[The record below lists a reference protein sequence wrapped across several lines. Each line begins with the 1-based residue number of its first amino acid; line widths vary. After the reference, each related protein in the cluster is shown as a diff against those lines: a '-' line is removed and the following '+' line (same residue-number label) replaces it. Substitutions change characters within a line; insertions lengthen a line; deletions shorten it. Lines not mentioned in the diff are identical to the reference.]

1 MKKRIAGLLMCTC
14 FALSAC
20 TGSTES
26 KVESSDVKNEQEKTE
41 VVEEKVT
48 VEEAITETVAGVE
61 LKTED
66 IEFYSSA
73 DEETHVL
80 HTTWITGS
88 YGYSMP
94 YEKERFSF
102 TSENGIDSFVSIDK
116 SSKGDALV
124 SVKIYKDE
132 MDASEL
138 LEEIS
143 KEAGTEVAREEKEMS
158 SYEMVDYLYYE
169 ETDLYIDYYIYK
181 RDDYSLVVEMRS
193 DKEAFGGIGMDMLL
207 CVNMLKFDE

>member
-14 FALSAC
+14 FVLSAC
-20 TGSTES
+20 TGNAEPN
-26 KVESSDVKNEQEKTE
+26 VESSDVKNEQEK
-41 VVEEKVT
+41 
-48 VEEAITETVAGVE
+48 TETVAGVE

-73 DEETHVL
+73 DEETHIL

-102 TSENGIDSFVSIDK
+102 SSENGIDSFISNDID
-116 SSKGDALV
+116 SKGDALV

-132 MDASEL
+132 MDAAEL

-143 KEAGTEVAREEKEMS
+143 KEAGTEVTREEKEMS

-193 DKEAFGGIGMDMLL
+193 DKETFGGIGMDMLL
-207 CVNMLKFDE
+207 CINMLKFDE